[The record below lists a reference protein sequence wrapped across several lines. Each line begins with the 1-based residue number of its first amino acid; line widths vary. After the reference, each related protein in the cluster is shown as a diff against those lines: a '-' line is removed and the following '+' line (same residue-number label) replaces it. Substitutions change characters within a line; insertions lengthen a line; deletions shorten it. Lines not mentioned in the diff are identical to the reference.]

1 VILEGRSLT
10 KRYSSIP
17 AVQNVS
23 FSIRRGEVLGY
34 LGPNGAGKSTTVKM
48 LIGLLE
54 PSNGEILFRG
64 ENINKDLIGYK
75 QQVGYVPEEANLYS
89 FLSGWEYLKLI
100 GTLRGLDQRKLKEK
114 ANALLNN
121 FSLFPHRHTAISA
134 YSKGMRQRIMLIAAL
149 LHDPEVLILDEPFSG
164 LDVTIALVFRKV
176 IRLLAEQGK
185 AIFFCSHVLEVVE
198 KVCSHLLVLRKGV
211 VVAYGSIDEIRTGSL
226 LPALED
232 TFLQLTE
239 QIDADRVAQ
248 DILAAVGA
256 PCR

>member
-75 QQVGYVPEEANLYS
+75 QQVG
-89 FLSGWEYLKLI
+89 
-100 GTLRGLDQRKLKEK
+100 
-114 ANALLNN
+114 
-121 FSLFPHRHTAISA
+121 
-134 YSKGMRQRIMLIAAL
+134 
-149 LHDPEVLILDEPFSG
+149 
-164 LDVTIALVFRKV
+164 
-176 IRLLAEQGK
+176 
-185 AIFFCSHVLEVVE
+185 
-198 KVCSHLLVLRKGV
+198 
-211 VVAYGSIDEIRTGSL
+211 
-226 LPALED
+226 
-232 TFLQLTE
+232 
-239 QIDADRVAQ
+239 
-248 DILAAVGA
+248 
-256 PCR
+256 